1 MRLEV
6 AKARALLVRLG
17 QAEAAH
23 ARELAQHLTDRVEPR
38 RMLIGRAR
46 RHLGRVGVGIR
57 VGVRAGVRVRVGVRA
72 GLGLGLGLDV
82 DSPRQF

>member
-23 ARELAQHLTDRVEPR
+23 ARELAQHLTDRVEPGP
-38 RMLIGRAR
+38 MLIGRAR
-46 RHLGRVGVGIR
+46 RHRSQRLLEVLVDG
-57 VGVRAGVRVRVGVRA
+57 AA
-72 GLGLGLGLDV
+72 WLGLGLGRGLALA
-82 DSPRQF
+82 SGLGLG